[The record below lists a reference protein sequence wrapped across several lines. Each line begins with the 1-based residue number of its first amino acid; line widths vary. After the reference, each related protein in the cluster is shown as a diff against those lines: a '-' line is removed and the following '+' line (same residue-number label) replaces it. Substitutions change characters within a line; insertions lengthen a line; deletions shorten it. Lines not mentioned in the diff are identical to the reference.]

1 MGGSLTR
8 VGVSGA
14 AGRMGSLVCEAV
26 EAAPDLELAG
36 RYAPGRGE
44 EDPKALSG
52 CDVIVEFGST
62 EGIMRNLIAWRELG
76 CDVVVGTSGFDDSRL
91 HDLRRQWGDSQ
102 ARCLIVPNFSV
113 GAVLMMWL
121 SEKVAPYF
129 SAAEV
134 IELHHDRKADAP
146 SGTALSTAQRMR
158 PSGTRAVESKELRPG
173 ARGAEVDGV
182 WVHSIRLPGLL
193 AHQEVLFGN
202 PGEILSIRH
211 DTSDRTAYVPGILL
225 AIRSISSLKPG
236 VSVGLEGLMGL

>member
-36 RYAPGRGE
+36 RYAPGHG
-44 EDPKALSG
+44 DDDLKALSG
-52 CDVIVEFGST
+52 CDVIVEFGSP
-62 EGIMRNLIAWRELG
+62 EGAMQNLTTWLELG
-76 CDVVVGTSGFDDSRL
+76 CDVVVGTSGFDESRL
-91 HDLRRQWGDSQ
+91 HGLRILWGDS
-102 ARCLIVPNFSV
+102 ASRCLVVPNFSV

-146 SGTALSTAQRMR
+146 SGTALSTAERMR
-158 PSGTRAVESKELRPG
+158 PSGSRAVESTELRPG
-173 ARGAEVDGV
+173 ARGAEVAGV

-193 AHQEVLFGN
+193 AHQQVLLGN

-225 AIRSISSLKPG
+225 AIRSVTSLQPG